1 MPLPH
6 QPAHNDDA
14 RSPMAPHARIRFTYQ
29 RRIAL
34 WGFLFAL
41 PAVAW
46 LVVFSILPMANA
58 LFLSLTRYNLLSP
71 PQFIGLEN
79 YTRVIA
85 DREFHHSLRV
95 TVVYVFGTVVPVWL
109 LSFGVAML
117 LNRVRV
123 FSGGWRTLLFIPT
136 ILPLLTVTLVWKLM
150 FNLRGVVN
158 VLLSYVGVSA
168 IPWLTDARYANLAL
182 IVTSW
187 WHATSYYMILFLA
200 GLQAVPVVYT
210 EAAALDGAN
219 AWQRLR
225 HVTLPLMRPTIVLVI
240 VLSIING
247 FRTFA
252 LQHVMTGGG
261 PGTAT
266 EIVPL
271 LIYKRAFIFLDMGGA
286 TALSAIYFLLIL
298 VFSLVQLRVMQGESH
313 E

>member
-1 MPLPH
+1 MKRV
-6 QPAHNDDA
+6 PA
-14 RSPMAPHARIRFTYQ
+14 RRLTYQ

-34 WGFLFAL
+34 WGFFFAL
-41 PAVAW
+41 PAVAY
-46 LVVFSILPMANA
+46 LAVFNILPMANA
-58 LFLSLTRYNLLSP
+58 LYLSLTQYNLLSP
-71 PQFIGLEN
+71 PQFVGLSN
-79 YTRVIA
+79 YARVIV
-85 DREFHHSLRV
+85 DDGFHHSLRI
-95 TVVYVFGTVVPVWL
+95 TFIYVFGTVIPVWF

-117 LNRVRV
+117 LNRARV

-158 VLLSYVGVSA
+158 VMLGYLGVSA
-168 IPWLTDARYANLAL
+168 IPWLTSAEYANLAL
-182 IVTSW
+182 IITSW

-200 GLQAVPVVYT
+200 GLQAVPVVYH
-210 EAAALDGAN
+210 EAAELDGAN

-271 LIYKRAFIFLDMGGA
+271 LIYKTAFAFLDMGGA
-286 TALSAIYFLLIL
+286 TAMSALYFLLIL
-298 VFSLVQLRVMQGESH
+298 VFSLVQIRVLQGEQH
-313 E
+313 D

>member
-1 MPLPH
+1 MNKVPGFRL
-6 QPAHNDDA
+6 
-14 RSPMAPHARIRFTYQ
+14 TYQ

-41 PAVAW
+41 PAIVY
-46 LVVFSILPMANA
+46 LIVFNILPMANA
-58 LFLSLTRYNLLSP
+58 LYLSLTRYNLLSA
-71 PQFIGLEN
+71 PQFIGLSN
-79 YTRVIA
+79 YARVIV
-85 DREFHHSLRV
+85 DDGFHHSLRI
-95 TVVYVFGTVVPVWL
+95 TFIYVFGTVVPVWF

-117 LNRVRV
+117 LNRARV

-158 VLLSYVGVSA
+158 ILLGYVGVQA
-168 IPWLTDARYANLAL
+168 IPWLTDAQYANLAL
-182 IVTSW
+182 IITSW

-200 GLQAVPVVYT
+200 GLQAVPVVYQ

-225 HVTLPLMRPTIVLVI
+225 HVTLPLMRPTIVLVV

-271 LIYKRAFIFLDMGGA
+271 LIYKTAFAFLDMGGA
-286 TALSAIYFLLIL
+286 TAMSALYFLLIL
-298 VFSLVQLRVMQGESH
+298 VFSLVQIRVLQGEQH
-313 E
+313 D

>member
-1 MPLPH
+1 MKKV
-6 QPAHNDDA
+6 PAF
-14 RSPMAPHARIRFTYQ
+14 RFTYQ

-41 PAVAW
+41 PAIAY
-46 LVVFSILPMANA
+46 LVVFNILPMANA
-58 LFLSLTRYNLLSP
+58 LYLSLTHYNLLSA
-71 PQFIGLEN
+71 PQFVGLSN
-79 YTRVIA
+79 YARVVA
-85 DREFHHSLRV
+85 DEDFHHSLRI
-95 TVVYVFGTVVPVWL
+95 TFVYVFGTVVPVWF
-109 LSFGVAML
+109 LSFGVALL
-117 LNRVRV
+117 LNRARV

-158 VLLSYVGVSA
+158 VMLGYLGISA
-168 IPWLTDARYANLAL
+168 IPWLTSAEYANLAM
-182 IVTSW
+182 IITSW

-200 GLQAVPVVYT
+200 GLQAVPVVYH

-225 HVTLPLMRPTIVLVI
+225 HVTLPLMRPTIVLVV

-266 EIVPL
+266 QIVPL
-271 LIYKRAFIFLDMGGA
+271 LIYKTAFAFLDMGGA
-286 TALSAIYFLLIL
+286 TAMSALYFLLIL
-298 VFSLVQLRVMQGESH
+298 VFSLVQIRVLQGEQH
-313 E
+313 D

>member
-1 MPLPH
+1 MHLSH
-6 QPAHNDDA
+6 
-14 RSPMAPHARIRFTYQ
+14 RFRLRYST
-29 RRIAL
+29 RIAL

-41 PAVAW
+41 PAVMYLAIFN
-46 LVVFSILPMANA
+46 LYPMLNA
-58 LFLSLTRYNLLSP
+58 LYLSFTRYDLISAP
-71 PQFIGLEN
+71 EWIGLGN
-79 YTRVIA
+79 YQQVLTSGRF
-85 DREFHHSLRV
+85 RSSLQI
-95 TVVYVFGTVVPVWL
+95 TFIYVFGTVVPVWF

-150 FNLRGVVN
+150 FNLRGPVN
-158 VLLSYVGVSA
+158 GLLAPFGIDPIA
-168 IPWLTDARYANLAL
+168 WLTDARYANLAL
-182 IVTSW
+182 IITSW
-187 WHATSYYMILFLA
+187 WHASSYYMILFLA
-200 GLQAVPVVYT
+200 GLQAVPIVYQ

-225 HVTLPLMRPTIVLVI
+225 HVILPLMRPTIVLVV

-252 LQHVMTGGG
+252 LQYVMTGGG

-271 LIYKRAFIFLDMGGA
+271 LIYKTAFAFLSMGGA
-286 TALSAIYFLLIL
+286 SAMSVVYFLLIL
-298 VFSLVQLRVMQGESH
+298 VFSLVQLRVLQGGSGE
-313 E
+313 